1 MAPTYT
7 VLAYRPEGEDSCRGN
22 VYDRSSS
29 CFEIQWFDSL
39 EQAAEFWAAKKWED
53 RLRARAYCEWELT
66 LLVDGQDPY
75 TWSER
80 TSHEAEEPA
89 DVLERLSKERLK
101 ELEEA
106 AALKARK
113 AKAAAELAAA
123 MTQQE
128 VARHKQAQDYMEF
141 RRLQAKFAGSF
152 SSASSDEAN
161 TGFTAPSEY

>member
-1 MAPTYT
+1 MAPTCT

-53 RLRARAYCEWELT
+53 RLRARAYREWELT
-66 LLVDGQDPY
+66 LLVEGQDPY

-80 TSHEAEEPA
+80 TSPEAEEPA

-101 ELEEA
+101 APEEA

-113 AKAAAELAAA
+113 
-123 MTQQE
+123 
-128 VARHKQAQDYMEF
+128 
-141 RRLQAKFAGSF
+141 AKFAGSF

-161 TGFTAPSEY
+161 TGLTAPSEF